1 MTGTLTE
8 QTEILV
14 IEGQHRLSGEVEISG
29 AKNSALKLMAAAI
42 LTPYPVT
49 LHNVPKLSDVAVM
62 ADVIRHLGVEVIQ
75 DGNSMHIN
83 AKNIITTEA
92 PYELVSKMRASFL
105 VLGALLARCG
115 EARVAMPGG
124 CSIGKRGIDLHIKGL
139 KRLGADVITDQGYVE
154 AKSSHLVGREIL
166 LDMPSVGATEN
177 IMLAAVFA
185 EGTTIICN
193 AAEEPEIQDLANFV
207 NAIGGEI
214 YGAGTSEITINGV
227 DPAKMRGTEFTVVP
241 DRIEAATYMVAA
253 VATQGDVTLK
263 NIVPNHL
270 LSVIR
275 KLDEMGANIERLGP
289 NSLRVHFSGHV
300 KPQNLITQPYP
311 GFPTDNQAL
320 FMSLLSVAD
329 GASIINETLYENR
342 FKMIGELCR
351 MGAHIKQE
359 GNVAAITGVKSL
371 TGTQVKASDLRAG
384 AGLIVAGLM
393 AEGRTELYDI
403 HHIDRGYENV
413 VAKFQSLGAVISRV
427 KMDTYQPPTLS
438 ETGR

>member
-1 MTGTLTE
+1 MTE

-14 IEGQHRLSGEVEISG
+14 IDGQHRLNGDVEISG

-42 LTPYPVT
+42 LTPHTVT
-49 LHNVPKLSDVAVM
+49 LHNVPQLSDVTVM
-62 ADVIRHLGVEVIQ
+62 ADVIRHLGVEVIHNG
-75 DGNSMHIN
+75 DCMIIN
-83 AKNIITTEA
+83 AKSIHSTEA

-139 KRLGADVITDQGYVE
+139 KRLGAEVQTDQGYVE
-154 AKSSHLVGREIL
+154 AKASHLIGREIL

-193 AAEEPEIQDLANFV
+193 AAEEPEIQDLANFI

-227 DPAKMRGTEFTVVP
+227 SHASMRGTEFTVVP
-241 DRIEAATYMVAA
+241 DRIEAATYMVATA
-253 VATQGDVTLK
+253 ATQGNVTLK
-263 NIVPNHL
+263 NVIPNHL
-270 LSVIR
+270 LSVVR
-275 KLDEMGANIERLGP
+275 KLDEMGATIERLGP
-289 NSLRVHFSGHV
+289 NTLRIQSSERL
-300 KPQNLITQPYP
+300 KPQNIITQPYP
-311 GFPTDNQAL
+311 GFPTDNQAT
-320 FMSLLSVAD
+320 FMALLSVAD
-329 GASIINETLYENR
+329 GASIVNETLYENR

-351 MGAHIKQE
+351 MGAQIKQE
-359 GNVAAITGVKSL
+359 GNIAAITGVKSL

-413 VAKFQSLGAVISRV
+413 VQKFQNLGAVISRV
-427 KMDTYQPPTLS
+427 KMDTYQPPTLA
-438 ETGR
+438 ETNR